1 MATER
6 GYRPVEGP
14 EPTNSYENRYTPIIV
29 RSQRESNALEL
40 IHLAI

>member
-6 GYRPVEGP
+6 GFRASKGQEL
-14 EPTNSYENRYTPIIV
+14 TNSFTNRYTPIIV